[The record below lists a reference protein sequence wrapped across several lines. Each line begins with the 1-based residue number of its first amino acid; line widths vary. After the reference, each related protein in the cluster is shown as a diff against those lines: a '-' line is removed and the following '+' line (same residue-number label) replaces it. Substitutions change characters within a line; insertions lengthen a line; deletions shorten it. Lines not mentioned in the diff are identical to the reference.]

1 MTPGQWPLL
10 LLLILPILLTGHSVA
25 NSETLDNYIFIG
37 TKSGKRESSVEV
49 GVPDAKL
56 QMIADHINS
65 DCERL
70 AGKSACCPGT
80 GPRPPPP
87 AL

>member
-1 MTPGQWPLL
+1 
-10 LLLILPILLTGHSVA
+10 
-25 NSETLDNYIFIG
+25 
-37 TKSGKRESSVEV
+37 
-49 GVPDAKL
+49 
-56 QMIADHINS
+56 MIADHINS

-87 AL
+87 AF